1 MKTESPSLIAS
12 AKSDTTLVARRV
24 VIDPVTRIEGHAKI
38 SLYLDG
44 AGNVSDAEFH
54 VVEFRGFEKF
64 CEGRPYSEMPGITPR
79 ICGICP
85 VSHLLASAKAGDAIM
100 AVNIPPAADKLRR
113 MMNLGQIIQSHA
125 LSFFHLSAPD
135 FLLGWD
141 TPPAKRNVFGL
152 IASNTDL
159 ARAGIRLRQF
169 GQEIIEVLG
178 GKKIHPAWAV
188 PGGVRSP
195 LTEAARARIRAW
207 LPEAYATTKTAFD
220 LFKKTLETHKKEVQ
234 IFGNFASL
242 FMGLVEPDGTW
253 EHHGGKLRF
262 TDSSGS
268 VIADQLD
275 PQKYYEYIG
284 EAVQMNSYLKSPY
297 YIPLGFP
304 EGMYRVGPLARLNVA
319 EQMGTPKADAELKK
333 FKKMGRGAVTSSFL
347 YHYARLIEILT
358 AIERVEAYLE
368 DADLLSEDLRADAG
382 INSLRGV
389 GVSEAPRGTLFHDY
403 TVDRDGLLRKVNLI
417 VATGQNNL
425 AMNRTVAQIAR
436 HYVRSNDIPEPVLNR
451 IEHGI
456 RCYDPCLSCSTH
468 ALGQMPMQ
476 VQLIAPDGEVVRQ
489 VIRGG

>member
-1 MKTESPSLIAS
+1 
-12 AKSDTTLVARRV
+12 
-24 VIDPVTRIEGHAKI
+24 
-38 SLYLDG
+38 
-44 AGNVSDAEFH
+44 
-54 VVEFRGFEKF
+54 
-64 CEGRPYSEMPGITPR
+64 MPGITPR

-85 VSHLLASAKAGDAIM
+85 VSHLLASARAGDAIM

-113 MMNLGQIIQSHA
+113 LMNLGQIIQSHA

-135 FLLGWD
+135 FLMGWD
-141 TPPAKRNVFGL
+141 TPQAQRNVFGL
-152 IASNTDL
+152 IASNKDL

-169 GQEIIEVLG
+169 GQEIIEILG

-195 LTEAARARIRAW
+195 LTEAGRARIRAW
-207 LPEAYATTKTAFD
+207 LPEAHATTKVALE

-234 IFGNFASL
+234 IFGNFQSL

-262 TDSSGS
+262 VDSGLN

-275 PQKYYEYIG
+275 PQRYYEYIG
-284 EAVQMNSYLKSPY
+284 ESVQSSSYLKSPY
-297 YIPLGFP
+297 YSPLGFP

-333 FKKMGRGAVTSSFL
+333 FKKLVRKGAVTSSFL
-347 YHYARLIEILT
+347 YHYARLIEIL
-358 AIERVEAYLE
+358 ASVERVEAYM
-368 DADLLSEDLRADAG
+368 DDTDLLSEDLRADAG

-403 TVDRDGLLRKVNLI
+403 TVNREGLLQKVNLI

-425 AMNRTVAQIAR
+425 AMNQTVAQIAR
-436 HYVRSNDIPEPVLNR
+436 HYVRGNDIPEPMLNR

-468 ALGQMPMQ
+468 AIGQMPLHI
-476 VQLIAPDGEVVRQ
+476 QLIGPEGKLVRE
-489 VIRGG
+489 IKRGG